1 MWICTSGAGERVTR
15 RTEVVVVH
23 DVAHVHGMEVEGVA
37 GRLGQEVH
45 CARHLLHQHKPCAAL
60 RVLEHDALA
69 QCAQQTAAQS
79 SLQDFQVRVNAFDTR
94 GLRNRARQMVQY
106 DMTGMAD

>member
-1 MWICTSGAGERVTR
+1 
-15 RTEVVVVH
+15 
-23 DVAHVHGMEVEGVA
+23 
-37 GRLGQEVH
+37 
-45 CARHLLHQHKPCAAL
+45 L